1 MTKKQK
7 LKAISQITDG
17 SYIYDGYDEWYVS
30 RVYKSGIKCFRHW
43 INPYCGPQ
51 KESKFFSYEDLLNL
65 KTICVDIR
73 R

>member
-1 MTKKQK
+1 MTRKQK
-7 LKAISQITDG
+7 LKAISQIKED

-30 RVYKSGIKCFRHW
+30 RVYKSGIKCFRSCV
-43 INPYCGPQ
+43 NPYCGLQ
-51 KESKFFSYEDLLNL
+51 KESKFFSYDDLLNW